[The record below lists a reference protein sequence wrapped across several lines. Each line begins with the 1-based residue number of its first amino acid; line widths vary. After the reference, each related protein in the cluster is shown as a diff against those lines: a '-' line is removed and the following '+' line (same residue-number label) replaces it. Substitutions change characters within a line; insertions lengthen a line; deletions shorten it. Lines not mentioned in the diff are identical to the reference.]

1 MSNYF
6 SKFNQFFR
14 NKIFK
19 PYSLRYEKQRNE
31 LFYKYLKP
39 DPNDKILDLGGND
52 GRRMA
57 SLFPEKGK
65 DIYIADISTE
75 GLEAAKTNYGYTT
88 ILINESGVLPFGD
101 NYFDIVFCNSVIEH
115 VTTDKADIY
124 DNVTNREFK
133 EKSLRRQRL
142 FADEIRRV
150 GKKYFVQTPNKHFI
164 IESHTWF
171 PSLYVYFPRSVQIK
185 TIQLL
190 GKFWVKKS
198 SPDFNLLTVSDMKSM
213 FPEAIII
220 REKSLFM
227 TKSIIAIKS

>member
-1 MSNYF
+1 M
-6 SKFNQFFR
+6 
-14 NKIFK
+14 
-19 PYSLRYEKQRNE
+19 
-31 LFYKYLKP
+31 
-39 DPNDKILDLGGND
+39 
-52 GRRMA
+52 
-57 SLFPEKGK
+57 
-65 DIYIADISTE
+65 
-75 GLEAAKTNYGYTT
+75 
-88 ILINESGVLPFGD
+88 
-101 NYFDIVFCNSVIEH
+101 IEH

-198 SPDFNLLTVSDMKSM
+198 SPDFNLLTASDMKSM